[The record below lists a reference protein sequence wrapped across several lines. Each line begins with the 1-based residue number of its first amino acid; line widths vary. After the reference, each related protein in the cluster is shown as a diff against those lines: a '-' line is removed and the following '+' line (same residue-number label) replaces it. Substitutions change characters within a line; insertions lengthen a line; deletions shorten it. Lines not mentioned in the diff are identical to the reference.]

1 MKNNKIST
9 MLLVCFVLCFI
20 FFVLYVIRHIANKN
34 SNSLKIVQF
43 DNLEDLEVIGS
54 NRPVQERDLEKYPLA
69 SMYYQHMNQKAFAAL
84 HNLRINCNKVADK
97 INNVQC
103 EIPDLKEFERILEK
117 INSNYHGDFKKVLD
131 LLRGS
136 IVADNLVTLRLAI
149 NEFNNHYKIT
159 QTKNR
164 FKNPLDSGYRD
175 FVEIFYDKELKIYGE
190 MQFHVRHIFDFKKQA
205 HEFYEKIRSIQGKAK
220 LEQREL
226 SNQEKEEIETLVQK
240 SKKGYEQAFFE
251 NLNCKK
257 CPYN

>member
-1 MKNNKIST
+1 MKKNKTST
-9 MLLVCFVLCFI
+9 ILLICFGLCFI
-20 FFVLYVIRHIANKN
+20 LFVPYAIRYISNEN
-34 SNSLKIVQF
+34 SNSLANVQF

-54 NRPVQERDLEKYPLA
+54 NRPIQERDLEKYPLA
-69 SMYYQHMNQKAFAAL
+69 SMYYQHMTQKALQAI
-84 HNLRINCNKVADK
+84 HSLRTNCNKVADK

-103 EIPDLKEFERILEK
+103 EIPDVKEFERILEK
-117 INSNYHGDFKKVLD
+117 VNNDYHGDFKKVLD

-149 NEFNNHYKIT
+149 NEFNNYYKIA

-175 FVEIFYDKELKIYGE
+175 FVEIFYDEKLKIYGE
-190 MQFHVRHIFDFKKQA
+190 MQFHLCHLFDFKKQA

-226 SNQEKEEIETLVQK
+226 SNQEKEEIEILVQK

-251 NLNCKK
+251 NLNGKECQ
-257 CPYN
+257 Y